1 MNKPPKKLLVW
12 RRKIVLQPSKRPEH
26 SVTAIARRHLQHSL
40 VLRRLVT
47 VARSSRRDV
56 TAAYHLVPS
65 ASLAAVPVF
74 IRVARPREG
83 THDLYLKTQ
92 KESTHCSRQRVVP
105 LEGEDDMELVGV

>member
-1 MNKPPKKLLVW
+1 
-12 RRKIVLQPSKRPEH
+12 
-26 SVTAIARRHLQHSL
+26 
-40 VLRRLVT
+40 
-47 VARSSRRDV
+47 
-56 TAAYHLVPS
+56 
-65 ASLAAVPVF
+65 VF

>member
-12 RRKIVLQPSKRPEH
+12 RRKIVLQPSRRPEH

-56 TAAYHLVPS
+56 TAVYHLAAR
-65 ASLAAVPVF
+65 ASLAAVPVC
-74 IRVARPREG
+74 IRVAGLMEG
-83 THDLYLKTQ
+83 KMGEESGITKSHD
-92 KESTHCSRQRVVP
+92 
-105 LEGEDDMELVGV
+105 